1 MIPAISGE
9 TIRLAFRADSKCVGE
24 VNAHLDRL
32 AEMSPGLVITV
43 SDGLR
48 SLIARGAESFRQ
60 DDARK
65 EEAEDK

>member
-9 TIRLAFRADSKCVGE
+9 TIRLAFRADSKCVRE
-24 VNAHLDRL
+24 VNEHLDRL

-48 SLIARGAESFRQ
+48 SLIHRGAESFRQ
-60 DDARK
+60 DDR
-65 EEAEDK
+65 EEGESE

>member
-48 SLIARGAESFRQ
+48 SLIHRGAEAFRE
-60 DDARK
+60 DDRK
-65 EEAEDK
+65 EGENE